1 MGSEWVQV
9 PFNDLGE
16 VNRGRSRH
24 RPRYAE
30 HLFGGKYPFIQTG
43 DVRASNGRIVRHTQ
57 TYSEDGLAQSRLWP
71 KGTMCITIAANIAE
85 TAILTYPACFPDSV
99 VGFVADDSKCDV
111 RFVEYN
117 FRLLKRRLQAEAIG
131 SVQDNINLG
140 TLSRLNINLP
150 SLPEQ
155 KAIAHILGSL
165 DDKIELNRQ
174 MNETLEAMAQA
185 LFKSWFVDFDPV
197 IDNALA
203 AGNAI
208 PDVFAERAKQRKELN
223 NGVDQPHRQKDSDIN
238 DLSISEN
245 ETASLLKSARA
256 SLDSAQESSFT
267 SSNNT
272 ETEANAIN
280 QLFPDAF
287 EYTEE
292 LGWIPEGWKLSSIDQ
307 EFVVTMGQS
316 PPGSSYNQ
324 VGDGVFFYQGSTDF
338 GFRYPS
344 PRIYCNAP
352 KRLASKHD
360 TLVSVRAPVGDT
372 NIAIEEC
379 CIGRGLAAIRHKTGS
394 SSFTYYSMLQ
404 LKENFKIYEGEGTV
418 FGSIN
423 QKDFKSLLQLKVG
436 KSALEFFELNAGCKD
451 KKIELNELEIQNL
464 SKLRD
469 TLLPKLL
476 SGELRIPDAE
486 KLIAEADQNV

>member
-208 PDVFAERAKQRKELN
+208 PETFAKRAEQRKVE
-223 NGVDQPHRQKDSDIN
+223 I
-238 DLSISEN
+238 
-245 ETASLLKSARA
+245 SARKA
-256 SLDSAQESSFT
+256 AKKPENSHQS
-267 SSNNT
+267 
-272 ETEANAIN
+272 
-280 QLFPDAF
+280 LFPSEF
-287 EYTEE
+287 EFTEE
-292 LGWIPEGWKLSSIDQ
+292 MGWIPKGWGVVNLLEIIDLIGGGTPKTTIEEYWNGSIPWFSVVDAPSSSDV
-307 EFVVTMGQS
+307 FVNDTEKHVTELGVEKSSTKILRIGTTIISARGTVGKCAMVSTPMAMNQS
-316 PPGSSYNQ
+316 CYGIVGKNQ
-324 VGDGVFFYQGSTDF
+324 IS
-338 GFRYPS
+338 
-344 PRIYCNAP
+344 
-352 KRLASKHD
+352 D
-360 TLVSVRAPVGDT
+360 TFVYYSVLVSVNALQQRGHGSVFNTITRDT
-372 NIAIEEC
+372 FDSIKIAFSGEDLTIKFHE
-379 CIGRGLAAIRHKTGS
+379 IVKTYFDKILSNSLQANSLA
-394 SSFTYYSMLQ
+394 Q
-404 LKENFKIYEGEGTV
+404 
-418 FGSIN
+418 
-423 QKDFKSLLQLKVG
+423 
-436 KSALEFFELNAGCKD
+436 
-451 KKIELNELEIQNL
+451 
-464 SKLRD
+464 LRD

-486 KLIAEADQNV
+486 KLIAEASQNV